1 MREKRNKEKDN
12 IIQSSVNCS
21 NTCIWRGVTRKT
33 LLYVYPLSIDMVHCH
48 YLTVLPLS
56 FLCANLFLFKTPA
69 KHLICNQNVEQT
81 FCSIFSLPV
90 PPNTHAGLCS
100 CPSSRWAEHLSAE
113 AHIGHADVAGE
124 QKVIPGHPSSPSCH
138 SPLRQ
143 PHFLSSSLGI
153 NSCIPA

>member
-1 MREKRNKEKDN
+1 MAKAPHPLIIKQVAETEKCNDNYFTSTLHLYQCSCQVREKRNKEKDN

-100 CPSSRWAEHLSAE
+100 CPSSR
-113 AHIGHADVAGE
+113 
-124 QKVIPGHPSSPSCH
+124 
-138 SPLRQ
+138 
-143 PHFLSSSLGI
+143 
-153 NSCIPA
+153 